1 MSRRLALFDL
11 DNTLLAGDSDHAF
24 GEYLIDAGLVEA
36 ESHRAANDRFYSD
49 YEAGVLNIHDYVR
62 FTLGPVLEMDEAQ
75 RARLQRDFSTG
86 LVDKLVTPA
95 SRELVS
101 THRDAGDYIL
111 IITATN
117 EYVTELIARS
127 FEVDRLIATELECQ
141 EGRFTGDIAGIP
153 CYQEGKVKK
162 LEQWLEGEGDELGL
176 SLEHSIFYSDSVND
190 LPLLERAGEPV
201 VVDADPRLTE
211 IARTRGWRQLA
222 LNREPRDQQS

>member
-11 DNTLLAGDSDHAF
+11 DNTLLAGDSDHSF

-36 ESHRAANDRFYSD
+36 ESHRAENDRFYSD
-49 YEAGVLNIHDYVR
+49 YEAGVLDIHDYVR
-62 FTLGPVLEMDEAQ
+62 FTLGPVLEMDEEKRTQ
-75 RARLQRDFSTG
+75 LQRDFSTG

-95 SRELVS
+95 SRELVAA
-101 THRDAGDYIL
+101 HREAGDYTL

-127 FEVDRLIATELECQ
+127 FKVDRLIATELEC
-141 EGRFTGDIAGIP
+141 ENGRFTGAISGIP

-162 LEQWLEGEGDELGL
+162 LEQWLAGEGAELGL
-176 SLEHSIFYSDSVND
+176 SLEHSIFYSDSSND

-201 VVDADPRLTE
+201 VVDADPRLSR
-211 IARTRGWRQLA
+211 IASARGWRQLA
-222 LNREPRDQQS
+222 LNRKPREQED